1 MPRIRPVEPGDAEAL
16 FELVASFPAPA
27 PRDRDTYA
35 SALRLKLADPSSYT
49 AVALDVDDNQRV
61 LAGYVA
67 GCCHVTFYAAGWTA
81 WVDEIFVRPERRGE
95 GIGRMLMTAFEAWAL
110 SRDCKLVA
118 LSTAGARPFYEHLG
132 YASKAGYYKKY
143 PLPDQR

>member
-1 MPRIRPVEPGDAEAL
+1 MPRIRPVEPRDAEAL
-16 FELVASFPAPA
+16 FDLVASFPAPTRRGREA
-27 PRDRDTYA
+27 YA
-35 SALRLKLADPSSYT
+35 SALSLKLSDPTSYT
-49 AVALDVDDNQRV
+49 AAALDGDEDERV

-81 WVDEIFVRPERRGE
+81 WVDEIFVRPDRRGQ
-95 GIGRMLMTAFEAWAL
+95 GIGRMLMTAFESWAL

-118 LSTAGARPFYEHLG
+118 LATAGAGPFYEHLG

-143 PLPDQR
+143 LSPSGR